1 MTIGGLDGVVFFVS
15 AITGL
20 SRYTN
25 HKNDGSSVCIYAGI
39 SYWVAYDATNQNL
52 DFDSLA
58 NALDEMDLG
67 CEIKRLS
74 ANTQHGND
82 PTLTDI
88 SGALSIGIKD
98 HRNGRIDT
106 LIDHSTRVCFGT
118 TSKKVPCVKFIIN
131 DVKVKP
137 IIRQAHKRL
146 SRTHFVST
154 LESWV

>member
-25 HKNDGSSVCIYAGI
+25 HKKDRSGICIYAGI
-39 SYWVAYDATNQNL
+39 SYWVAYEGTNQSLN
-52 DFDSLA
+52 FDSLS
-58 NALDEMDLG
+58 NALDEMELG
-67 CEIKRLS
+67 CEIKRLI
-74 ANTQHGND
+74 TQQGTD

-88 SGALSIGIKD
+88 SSALSIGVKD
-98 HRNGRIDT
+98 HRNGRIDK
-106 LIDHSTRVCFGT
+106 LIDHSAKVCFGT

-137 IIRQAHKRL
+137 IIRQAHKLL
-146 SRTHFVST
+146 SKTNFAST